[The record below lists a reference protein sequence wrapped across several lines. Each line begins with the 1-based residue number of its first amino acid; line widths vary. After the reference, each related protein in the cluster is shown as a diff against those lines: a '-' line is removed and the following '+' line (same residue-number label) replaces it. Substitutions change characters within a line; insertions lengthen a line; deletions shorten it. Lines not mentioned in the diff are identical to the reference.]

1 MKPYRLSRSANVA
14 LDDIA
19 DWIADDN
26 PAAAERVIEALWETF
41 EFLSGHPN
49 SGRRRDDLRA
59 GLRVFPARRPAHS
72 YVVQYYDTDEFVEIN
87 TVIHGARNWELMA
100 SRGDFDE

>member
-1 MKPYRLSRSANVA
+1 VKPYRLSQLANAA
-14 LDDIA
+14 LDE
-19 DWIADDN
+19 IADDN

-41 EFLSGHPN
+41 DFLSGNPK
-49 SGRRRDDLRA
+49 SGKRRDDLRA

-72 YVVQYYDTDEFVEIN
+72 YVVLYYETEEFVEIN
-87 TVIHGARNWELMA
+87 SVVHGARNWELMA